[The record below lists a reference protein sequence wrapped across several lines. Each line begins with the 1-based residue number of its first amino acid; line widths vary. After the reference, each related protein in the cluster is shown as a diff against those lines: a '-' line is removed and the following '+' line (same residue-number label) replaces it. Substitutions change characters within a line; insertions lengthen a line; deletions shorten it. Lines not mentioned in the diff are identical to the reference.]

1 MIRRLFFV
9 LVLFFSI
16 STSFTQSFTIGIIG
30 TFSNWAT
37 DVNMSSTDGLNWTL
51 NYTFSAAEQVKFRKD
66 ALWTV
71 NWGASTFPTG
81 TGFQDG
87 PNIPVSAGS
96 YLISFNSTTGAYNFQ
111 LQNPNP
117 GSSINPTNRQ
127 IVLQGFWWD
136 YFNANYPDGWANYLA
151 ELAPRLKN
159 LGIDAIWIPPT
170 IKNTGTNS
178 VGYAPF
184 DHYDLGDKWQKNSV
198 KTRLG
203 DKDELLRMMAVMKA
217 NGIDVIQDI
226 VLNHITGAGGGSS
239 AGGQDPSAIDDGQTN
254 RYKNFRY
261 ACYSTPAQNETSGNY
276 LARQGRFP
284 KNWHNFYP
292 NANNPC
298 CTNDINSPFWGPDI
312 SYESNSFGLSSNATF
327 NPQQTS
333 DYMRIGIRDWLI
345 WYKKQMGWDG
355 VRIDAVKHFPAYVS
369 EDVLWNLQNNAAWA
383 SGSSDMFAV
392 GEWVGGITE
401 MDGWAN
407 SVLNRAGTF
416 DFSLRG
422 ALQGMVQGNG
432 NYNIGSIPS
441 SQQTNRQRTV
451 PFVNNHDTFRPQLS
465 SQGNYIGWNS
475 ALGTQIEPNDG
486 RNSAA
491 HAIAMAVDGAPQI
504 FLEDLFNIGYQG
516 NRFNHE
522 PKIDSTLP
530 TRSDIENIIWCHQN
544 LRFKEGAYLVRW
556 QAADALVIERQN
568 KAIIAATDS
577 WTVWQNLTGVQTS
590 WSDGTVLMD
599 YSGANSGTRTV
610 YGGGKV
616 DISIPPCDG
625 TAILGRRG
633 YSIWAPLGITTN
645 YVRPAKSITQ
655 EWEMENDLGD
665 RHLNSLE
672 QGGRLPDNSL
682 DCRTVGRIFADS
694 GSTITLSVF
703 PSEILLGIRV
713 SLLDNN
719 CLLLDSATG
728 TGEFTQTFQAPYAG
742 WYTMRVQNATSTQL
756 GQKCWVKA
764 NYTAPQSVETN
775 VTKNKCACV
784 STVGLNEIPD
794 NNLLSLFPNP
804 ANTSIELNLSSEGE
818 FTWELLSLS
827 GSTVKSGKSSQN
839 TLQISLEEIENGT
852 YFIRVNQENQ
862 VFLKKLVILKD

>member
-1 MIRRLFFV
+1 MLRKSWLTI
-9 LVLFFSI
+9 VLFFSI
-16 STSFTQSFTIGIIG
+16 TFSFAQSFTIGIIG
-30 TFSNWAT
+30 TFSNWST
-37 DVNMSSTDGLNWTL
+37 DVTMASTDGVNWTL
-51 NYTFSAAEQVKFRKD
+51 NYTFSTNEQLKFRKD
-66 ALWTV
+66 ASWTV

-87 PNIPVSAGS
+87 PNIPVSAGA
-96 YLISFNSTTGAYNFQ
+96 YLISFNSTTGVYNFQ
-111 LQNPNP
+111 LENPNP
-117 GSSINPTNRQ
+117 GTNVNPTNRQ

-151 ELAPRLKN
+151 ELAPRLKS
-159 LGIDAIWIPPT
+159 LGIDAVWIPPT

-217 NGIDVIQDI
+217 NGIDVIQDV

-239 AGGQDPSAIDDGQTN
+239 AGGQDPAAMDDGQTN
-254 RYKNFRY
+254 KYKNFRY
-261 ACYSTPAQNETSGNY
+261 SCYATPAQNETSGNY

-284 KNWHNFYP
+284 KNWQNFYP

-312 SYESNSFGLSSNATF
+312 SYESNSFGMSSNAVF
-327 NPQQTS
+327 NPTQST
-333 DYMRIGIRDWLI
+333 DYMRSGIRDWLI

-355 VRIDAVKHFPAYVS
+355 VRMDAVKHFPSYVS

-383 SGSSDMFAV
+383 SGTSDMFAV

-441 SQQTNRQRTV
+441 AQQTNRQRTV
-451 PFVNNHDTFRPQLS
+451 PFVNNHDTFRPQLN
-465 SQGNYIGWNS
+465 SQGNYTGWNS
-475 ALGTQIEPNDG
+475 ALGTQVEPNDG

-504 FLEDLFNIGYQG
+504 FFEDLFNIGYLS
-516 NRFNHE
+516 NRFNHN
-522 PKIDSTLP
+522 PQIDSTLP
-530 TRSDIENIIWCHQN
+530 ARSDIENIIWCHQN
-544 LRFKEGAYLVRW
+544 LHFKDGAYLVRW
-556 QAADALVIERQN
+556 QASDALVIERQN
-568 KAIIAATDS
+568 KAIIAVTDNWS
-577 WTVWQNLTGVQTS
+577 VWQNLTGVQTS
-590 WSDGTVLMD
+590 WSDGTVLID

-610 YGGGKV
+610 YGGGKI

-625 TAILGRRG
+625 SALLGRRG
-633 YSIWAPLGITTN
+633 YSIWAPIGITTN
-645 YVRPAKSITQ
+645 YVRPEKSITQ

-682 DCRTVGRIFADS
+682 DCRTVGRIFVDS
-694 GSTITLSVF
+694 GSIVTLTVF
-703 PSEILLGIRV
+703 PTQSSDGIKLN
-713 SLLDNN
+713 LLDNN
-719 CLLLDSATG
+719 CFSIDSLSG
-728 TGEFTQTFQAPYAG
+728 TGEFTHTYQATYSG
-742 WYTMRVQNATSTQL
+742 WHTIRIQNATATQL
-756 GQKCWVKA
+756 GQKCWVKV
-764 NYTAPQSVETN
+764 NYSAPKIVQTN
-775 VTKNKCACV
+775 VTKNKCACQ
-784 STVGLNEIPD
+784 STVGIDE
-794 NNLLSLFPNP
+794 NNLLNELTIFPNP
-804 ANTSIELNLSSEGE
+804 SSSFVEIQSSSNEEFNWVLVDLNGNRI
-818 FTWELLSLS
+818 TN
-827 GSTVKSGKSSQN
+827 GKSEQN
-839 TLQISLEEIENGT
+839 TAQVATEQLANGT
-852 YFIRVNQENQ
+852 YFLRINQNNQ
-862 VFLKKLVILKD
+862 LFTKKLVVLHD